1 MAMKC
6 LRGVAMAAVLL
17 VAACGSM
24 REQGWLR
31 LRGAMVESDGRQIKN
46 CRLDV
51 FDAADDKRM
60 VGQDVDGKFDLQMMP
75 RRKQAKSYY
84 FIASCRAFKE
94 DVKLGPYDT
103 DSEQWTYPLDLG
115 DIVFRR
121 IPG

>member
-1 MAMKC
+1 MKV
-6 LRGVAMAAVLL
+6 LPGVAVAGLLL
-17 VAACGSM
+17 VAACTPM
-24 REQGWLR
+24 QEQGWLR
-31 LRGAMVESDGRQIKN
+31 LKGAMVESNGREIKN

-51 FDAADDKRM
+51 YDSADDKRM
-60 VGQDVDGKFDLQMMP
+60 VGQEVDGIFDLQMMP
-75 RRKQAKSYY
+75 LRKQAKAYY

-103 DSEQWTYPLDLG
+103 NSEQWTYPLILG